1 MSSVFFI
8 WYHYVDN
15 FQVITLIP
23 DQYVSLP
30 NNIFIW
36 SNWHVKL
43 NICMFEFIIFSPNCD
58 SFQIFSPNVIHF
70 KYSVVNISVLKLPPY
85 PAAKIRDL
93 GFILNTPFHVSTHP
107 QKIKYQNLLILHL
120 KHILNLTIFFTSLT
134 LPRPGYHYLL
144 YTSIKAP

>member
-43 NICMFEFIIFSPNCD
+43 NICMFKFIIFSPNCD
-58 SFQIFSPNVIHF
+58 SFP
-70 KYSVVNISVLKLPPY
+70 VVNISVLKFSPY
-85 PAAKIRDL
+85 TAAKIRDM
-93 GFILNTPFHVSTHP
+93 GFILNTPFHVNTHP
-107 QKIKYQNLLILHL
+107 QKLKYQNLLILHL
-120 KHILNLTIFFTSLT
+120 KHILNLTIFFMSLT
-134 LPRPGYHYLL
+134 LPRPGYHYFL
-144 YTSIKAP
+144 YTSIKAS

>member
-58 SFQIFSPNVIHF
+58 SFP
-70 KYSVVNISVLKLPPY
+70 VVNISVLKLSPY
-85 PAAKIRDL
+85 PAAKIRDM
-93 GFILNTPFHVSTHP
+93 GFIRNTAFHVNTHP
-107 QKIKYQNLLILHL
+107 QKIRYQNLLMLHL
-120 KHILNLTIFFTSLT
+120 KHILNLTIFFMSLT
-134 LPRPGYHYLL
+134 LPRPGYHYFL
-144 YTSIKAP
+144 YTSIKAS